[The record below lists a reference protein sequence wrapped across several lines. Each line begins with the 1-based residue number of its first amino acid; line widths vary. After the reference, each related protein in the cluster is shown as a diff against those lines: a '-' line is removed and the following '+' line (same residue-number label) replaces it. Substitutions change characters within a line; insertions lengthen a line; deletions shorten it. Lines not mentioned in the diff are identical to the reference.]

1 MLPGALLD
9 DFTVAEKNDLIGN
22 AFRLGDIMGDHNNGN
37 VFAER
42 DDEVF
47 NGAGGHRVDRGC
59 GLIE

>member
-9 DFTVAEKNDLIGN
+9 DFAVTEKDDLIGN
-22 AFRLGDIMGDHNNGN
+22 AFRLGDIMGDHDDGDI
-37 VFAER
+37 FTER